1 MARAIDSIVTGLD
14 DLLLNNGSESTTRTA
29 GGDLGKEE
37 FLQLLVCQMKNQDP
51 LEPEK
56 DTDFIAQL
64 AQFSALEQ
72 MQNLNET
79 TLNSQAFSLVGKSV
93 VLNTTS
99 ANGQVNEISGVV
111 DYITMK
117 NGKAQLSV
125 NGQLYPIDDLVTVK
139 DSYYAIQEFL
149 PSVDKT
155 EVTYDKSNKKPVDI
169 KIDLGEGDYAASSVA
184 VVINGDY
191 VKSDYL
197 TYEDGVLSIWPGAFE
212 NLGVGEYEVGLY
224 FDDPYKTVIKDKVVI
239 KVVDSGIGT
248 GDTGGTED
256 TGNTEGAGDGEN
268 TGGTEGVDGE

>member
-1 MARAIDSIVTGLD
+1 MARAIDSIVAGLEE
-14 DLLLNNGSESTTRTA
+14 LGYVSGSSDSTSRA
-29 GGDLGKEE
+29 VGGDLGKEE

-79 TLNSQAFSLVGKSV
+79 ALNSQAFSLVGKSV

-99 ANGQVNEISGVV
+99 ANGQVNEINGVV

-149 PSVDKT
+149 PSVEKT
-155 EVTYDKSNKKPVDI
+155 EATYDKSNKKPVDI

-184 VVINGDY
+184 VVMNGNY
-191 VKSDYL
+191 VNSDYL
-197 TYEDGVLSIWPGAFE
+197 TYEDGILSIWPGAFDD
-212 NLGVGEYEVGLY
+212 LGIGEYEVGLY
-224 FDDPYKTVIKDKVVI
+224 FDDPYNTVITDKVVI
-239 KVVDSGIGT
+239 KVVNSG
-248 GDTGGTED
+248 ED
-256 TGNTEGAGDGEN
+256 TGNTGNAGNGE
-268 TGGTEGVDGE
+268 TEGGTEGVDGE